1 MASNNDNSGKGV
13 KPGPDAQKKP
23 SALIDL
29 KPTEVD
35 IKDPTE
41 AAKAATT
48 VAAAAAKAAGAPAT
62 GPASAA
68 TAATGT
74 SAASSAKAGEAKSPA
89 ASTSGTTTGTAAG
102 STTATASTAAGSSN
116 SAKTATGSGA
126 TAAGGDKSIPPVTP
140 PVMPPVARPAA
151 ASGGLRGAATHLVAG
166 LAGGLFALLGADGLM
181 QKSGT
186 GTADQNVSSQAVEA
200 RLKSLEAAAARPA
213 ASELVGRL
221 ATAEKRLADY
231 ESAAKTIEAQQE
243 QLAGETKSLG
253 EKLVAAP
260 AGGADAEKLA
270 KLEETLSTLSAAALG
285 DTSRGRIPQL
295 AAIAGKLTDL
305 ESGMATQITQLRKAV
320 TQEVDSRLSQSTDA
334 ANGARAG
341 TQRLDRELAS
351 VKNDSEHIMQRVD
364 GLKAQSDR
372 LETAMA
378 GLRDATTALK
388 AEIGREMQNVARAAD
403 VSTAISPLTSKLS
416 ALEQNVQGVVRN
428 EDDRRQNVERIV
440 TALELGNLKRTI
452 ERGVGFSSE
461 LAEVR
466 RVAGPKIDLSVL
478 ERYRERGV
486 PSLGELEREFKTGA
500 FAIIDADSQPA
511 EAHWT
516 DKLIASAKSVV
527 RIRKVEQGEDDRSVE
542 GGVARMEQS
551 LKAGRLAD
559 VVAEAGKLSA
569 KARAPAKAW
578 LEKVEGRAA
587 VERAI
592 SAVEQE
598 LKASLGAQGQA
609 GKKG

>member
-1 MASNNDNSGKGV
+1 MASNNDNSGKGGV
-13 KPGPDAQKKP
+13 KPGADTQKKP

-35 IKDPTE
+35 IKDPSQ

-48 VAAAAAKAAGAPAT
+48 VAAAAASAASA
-62 GPASAA
+62 AA
-68 TAATGT
+68 TAAPPGDTKPRDAAPSTGKVQ
-74 SAASSAKAGEAKSPA
+74 SG
-89 ASTSGTTTGTAAG
+89 STPG
-102 STTATASTAAGSSN
+102 STTASTAGATSLGGAAGGRDKGTPPTARPAAGSS
-116 SAKTATGSGA
+116 
-126 TAAGGDKSIPPVTP
+126 
-140 PVMPPVARPAA
+140 
-151 ASGGLRGAATHLVAG
+151 GLRGAATHLVAG
-166 LAGGLFALLGADGLM
+166 LAGGLLALLGADALM
-181 QKSGT
+181 PNAGT
-186 GTADQNVSSQAVEA
+186 GGSNPHAQSQAIEA
-200 RLKSLEAAAARPA
+200 RLKSLEIAALRPPA
-213 ASELVGRL
+213 PELVQRL
-221 ATAEKRLADY
+221 ATAEKRLEDF
-231 ESAAKTIEAQQE
+231 ERAAKSIEAQHE
-243 QLAGETKSLG
+243 QLAGETRSLG
-253 EKLVAAP
+253 EKLVASP

-270 KLEETLSTLSAAALG
+270 KLEETLSTLGAAALN
-285 DTSRGRIPQL
+285 DPSRGRIPQL

-305 ESGMATQITQLRKAV
+305 ESGMATQIAQLRKAV
-320 TQEVDSRLSQSTDA
+320 TAEVDSRLSQSTDA
-334 ANGARAG
+334 AQAARAG

-351 VKNDSEHIMQRVD
+351 VKNDAAQISQRVD

-372 LETAMA
+372 LETLMQ
-378 GLRDATTALK
+378 GLREETTALK
-388 AEIGREMQNVARAAD
+388 ADLGRELQGVARAGD

-428 EDDRRQNVERIV
+428 EDERRQNVERIV

-452 ERGVGFSSE
+452 ERGVGFGPE

-486 PSLGELEREFKTGA
+486 PSLGEMEREFKAIA
-500 FAIIDADSQPA
+500 FAIIDADRQPTD
-511 EAHWT
+511 AHWT

-527 RIRKVEQGEDDRSVE
+527 RIRKVEHGEDDKTVE
-542 GGVARMEQS
+542 GAVARMEQS

-559 VVAEAGKLSA
+559 VVAEAAKLSPQ
-569 KARAPAKAW
+569 ARAPAKAW
-578 LEKVEGRAA
+578 LEKLDGRVA

>member
-1 MASNNDNSGKGV
+1 MASNNDNSGKGGV

-35 IKDPTE
+35 IKDPTQ

-48 VAAAAAKAAGAPAT
+48 VAAAAAKAAGTPAAGGASGTAKPGDAKPSESKTQSAPVSGSAA
-62 GPASAA
+62 ASA
-68 TAATGT
+68 TTT
-74 SAASSAKAGEAKSPA
+74 SASASA
-89 ASTSGTTTGTAAG
+89 
-102 STTATASTAAGSSN
+102 
-116 SAKTATGSGA
+116 SGA
-126 TAAGGDKSIPPVTP
+126 TASGDKSAPQ
-140 PVMPPVARPAA
+140 VARPASS
-151 ASGGLRGAATHLVAG
+151 SGGLRGAATHLVAG
-166 LAGGLFALLGADGLM
+166 LAGGLFALLGADALLPKNGV
-181 QKSGT
+181 
-186 GTADQNVSSQAVEA
+186 GTAEQNAPSQALEA
-200 RLKSLEAAAARPA
+200 RLKLLEQAAARPPA
-213 ASELVGRL
+213 PDLVQRL
-221 ATAEKRLADY
+221 ATAEKRLADT
-231 ESAAKTIEAQQE
+231 ERVAKTIETQQE
-243 QLAGETKSLG
+243 QLAGETRSLG
-253 EKLVAAP
+253 EKLGAVP

-270 KLEETLSTLSAAALG
+270 KLEETLSTLSAAALS

-305 ESGMATQITQLRKAV
+305 ESGVATQITQLRKAV

-334 ANGARAG
+334 AQAARAG

-351 VKNDSEHIMQRVD
+351 VKNDAAQIVQRID
-364 GLKAQSDR
+364 GLKAQSDK
-372 LETAMA
+372 LEVALA

-452 ERGVGFSSE
+452 ERGVGFGPE

-486 PSLGELEREFKTGA
+486 PSLGELEREFKSVA
-500 FAIIDADSQPA
+500 FAIIEADSQPA

-527 RIRKVEQGEDDRSVE
+527 RIRKVEPSADDKSVE
-542 GGVARMEQS
+542 STVARMEQS
-551 LKAGRLAD
+551 LKAGRLSD
-559 VVAEAGKLSA
+559 VVAEAAKLSA
-569 KARAPAKAW
+569 KARAPAKGW

>member
-1 MASNNDNSGKGV
+1 MPLFSENATPMASNNDNSGKGGA

-35 IKDPTE
+35 IKDPTQ

-48 VAAAAAKAAGAPAT
+48 VAAAAAKAAGTTAAAEAAGTVKPGGGKPGDGKPGDAKPSESKPQSAPVSGSAA
-62 GPASAA
+62 ASA
-68 TAATGT
+68 
-74 SAASSAKAGEAKSPA
+74 
-89 ASTSGTTTGTAAG
+89 
-102 STTATASTAAGSSN
+102 TTA
-116 SAKTATGSGA
+116 SASGA
-126 TAAGGDKSIPPVTP
+126 TASGDKSAA
-140 PVMPPVARPAA
+140 PVARPA
-151 ASGGLRGAATHLVAG
+151 SSSSGLRGAATHLVAG
-166 LAGGLFALLGADGLM
+166 LAGGLLALLGADALLPKNGA
-181 QKSGT
+181 
-186 GTADQNVSSQAVEA
+186 GTAEQNSLSQALEA
-200 RLKSLEAAAARPA
+200 RLKSLEEAAARPP
-213 ASELVGRL
+213 SPDLVQRL
-221 ATAEKRLADY
+221 ASAEKRLADT
-231 ESAAKTIEAQQE
+231 ERAAKTIGTQQE

-253 EKLVAAP
+253 EKLGAVP

-270 KLEETLSTLSAAALG
+270 KLEETLSTLSAAALN

-305 ESGMATQITQLRKAV
+305 ESGVATQITQLRKAV

-334 ANGARAG
+334 AQAARAG

-351 VKNDSEHIMQRVD
+351 VKNDAAQIVQRID
-364 GLKAQSDR
+364 GLKAQSDK
-372 LETAMA
+372 LEVALA
-378 GLRDATTALK
+378 GLRDATSALK

-452 ERGVGFSSE
+452 ERGAGFGPE

-486 PSLGELEREFKTGA
+486 PSLGELEREFKSVA

-527 RIRKVEQGEDDRSVE
+527 RIRKVEPSADDKSVE
-542 GGVARMEQS
+542 STVARMEQN
-551 LKAGRLAD
+551 LKAGRLSD
-559 VVAEAGKLSA
+559 VVAEAAKLSA
-569 KARAPAKAW
+569 KARAPAKGW

>member
-1 MASNNDNSGKGV
+1 MASNNDSSGKGGA
-13 KPGPDAQKKP
+13 KPGSDAQQRP

-35 IKDPTE
+35 IKDPTQ
-41 AAKAATT
+41 AAKPAAT
-48 VAAAAAKAAGAPAT
+48 VAAAAAQAAAAPGAGAT
-62 GPASAA
+62 S
-68 TAATGT
+68 
-74 SAASSAKAGEAKSPA
+74 SAASAKVGTSSATATKPADAAAVNAKVQQGSATGSAPA
-89 ASTSGTTTGTAAG
+89 AGKAAAG
-102 STTATASTAAGSSN
+102 SANAAKSAAASGD
-116 SAKTATGSGA
+116 ATG
-126 TAAGGDKSIPPVTP
+126 GGDHKAQPA
-140 PVMPPVARPAA
+140 MRPTAE
-151 ASGGLRGAATHLVAG
+151 SGGLRGAATHLVAG
-166 LAGGLFALLGADGLM
+166 LAGGLLALLGAEALLP
-181 QKSGT
+181 KAGT
-186 GTADQNVSSQAVEA
+186 GGADQAARSQAVDA
-200 RLKSLEAAAARPA
+200 RLKSLEIATSRQPA
-213 ASELVGRL
+213 PELVQRL
-221 ATAEKRLADY
+221 ATAEQRLADY
-231 ESAAKTIEAQQE
+231 ERAAKSIEARQE
-243 QLAGETKSLG
+243 QLAVETKSLG
-253 EKLVAAP
+253 EKLEASP

-270 KLEETLSTLSAAALG
+270 KLEETLSTLAAAALN
-285 DTSRGRIPQL
+285 DPSRGRIPQL

-320 TQEVDSRLSQSTDA
+320 TQEVDSRLSQSSDA
-334 ANGARAG
+334 AQAARAG

-351 VKNDSEHIMQRVD
+351 VKNDAAQIMQRVD
-364 GLKAQSDR
+364 GLKAQNDR
-372 LETAMA
+372 IETGVQ
-378 GLRDATTALK
+378 GLREETTALK

-416 ALEQNVQGVVRN
+416 VLEQNVQGVVRN

-452 ERGVGFSSE
+452 ERGVGFTSE
-461 LAEVR
+461 LTEVR

-486 PSLGELEREFKTGA
+486 PSLGELEREFKAVA

-511 EAHWT
+511 DAHWT

-527 RIRKVEQGEDDRSVE
+527 RIRKVEPGADDKGVDST
-542 GGVARMEQS
+542 VARMEQS
-551 LKAGRLAD
+551 LKAGRLAE
-559 VVAEAGKLSA
+559 VAAEAGKLSA
-569 KARAPAKAW
+569 QARAPAKAW

>member
-1 MASNNDNSGKGV
+1 MLLFPENTSSMASNNDTSGKGGA

-35 IKDPTE
+35 IKDPAQ
-41 AAKAATT
+41 AAKAAST
-48 VAAAAAKAAGAPAT
+48 VAAAAAKAAGTPSAGETADAAKSKDPKAQTAASAGSAAGAVPTAT
-62 GPASAA
+62 NSGVSGSSKPSPASGAA
-68 TAATGT
+68 DTA
-74 SAASSAKAGEAKSPA
+74 EKS
-89 ASTSGTTTGTAAG
+89 
-102 STTATASTAAGSSN
+102 
-116 SAKTATGSGA
+116 
-126 TAAGGDKSIPPVTP
+126 V
-140 PVMPPVARPAA
+140 PPVARPA
-151 ASGGLRGAATHLVAG
+151 SSGGGLRGAATHLVAG
-166 LAGGLFALLGADGLM
+166 LAGGLFALLGADALLPKNGA
-181 QKSGT
+181 
-186 GTADQNVSSQAVEA
+186 GTADQNAQSQALEA
-200 RLKSLEAAAARPA
+200 RLKSLELAAARPPA
-213 ASELVGRL
+213 PELVERL
-221 ATAEKRLADY
+221 ATAEKRLADT
-231 ESAAKTIEAQQE
+231 ERVAKSIEAQQE
-243 QLAGETKSLG
+243 QLAGEAKSLG
-253 EKLVAAP
+253 EKLGAVP

-270 KLEETLSTLSAAALG
+270 KLEETLSTLAAAALA
-285 DTSRGRIPQL
+285 DPQKGRIPQL

-305 ESGMATQITQLRKAV
+305 ESGMATQVTQLRKAV
-320 TQEVDSRLSQSTDA
+320 TQEVDSRLSQSNDA
-334 ANGARAG
+334 AQAARAG
-341 TQRLDRELAS
+341 TQRLDRELAN
-351 VKNDSEHIMQRVD
+351 VKNDAAQITQRVD

-372 LETAMA
+372 IEVGMT
-378 GLRDATTALK
+378 GLREATTALK
-388 AEIGREMQNVARAAD
+388 AEIGREMQNLARAAD

-452 ERGVGFSSE
+452 ERGVGFGPE

-466 RVAGPKIDLSVL
+466 RVAGPKIDLTVL

-486 PSLGELEREFKTGA
+486 PSLGELEREFKAVA

-527 RIRKVEQGEDDRSVE
+527 RIRKIEPVADDKSVE
-542 GGVARMEQS
+542 STVARMEQG
-551 LKAGRLAD
+551 LKAGRLFE

>member
-1 MASNNDNSGKGV
+1 
-13 KPGPDAQKKP
+13 
-23 SALIDL
+23 
-29 KPTEVD
+29 
-35 IKDPTE
+35 
-41 AAKAATT
+41 
-48 VAAAAAKAAGAPAT
+48 
-62 GPASAA
+62 
-68 TAATGT
+68 
-74 SAASSAKAGEAKSPA
+74 
-89 ASTSGTTTGTAAG
+89 
-102 STTATASTAAGSSN
+102 
-116 SAKTATGSGA
+116 
-126 TAAGGDKSIPPVTP
+126 
-140 PVMPPVARPAA
+140 
-151 ASGGLRGAATHLVAG
+151 VAG

-186 GTADQNVSSQAVEA
+186 GTADQNASSLAVDA
-200 RLKSLEAAAARPA
+200 RLKSLEAAVARPPA
-213 ASELVGRL
+213 PELVQRL
-221 ATAEKRLADY
+221 ATAEKRLSDH
-231 ESAAKTIEAQQE
+231 ERAAKTIEAQQE
-243 QLAGETKSLG
+243 QLAGETKLLG
-253 EKLVAAP
+253 EKLVTP

-320 TQEVDSRLSQSTDA
+320 TQEVDSRLSQSADA
-334 ANGARAG
+334 ANAARAG

-351 VKNDSEHIMQRVD
+351 VKNDSAQVMQRVD

-372 LETAMA
+372 LEAAMA
-378 GLRDATTALK
+378 GLREATTALK

-416 ALEQNVQGVVRN
+416 VLEQNVQGVVRN

-486 PSLGELEREFKTGA
+486 PSLGELEREFKTVA

-559 VVAEAGKLSA
+559 VVAEAGKLSG